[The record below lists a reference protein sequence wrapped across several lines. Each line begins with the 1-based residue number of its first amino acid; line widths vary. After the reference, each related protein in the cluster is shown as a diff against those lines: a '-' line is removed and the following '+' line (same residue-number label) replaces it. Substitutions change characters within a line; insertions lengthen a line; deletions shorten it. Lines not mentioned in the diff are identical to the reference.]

1 MLDKIDRGIIQ
12 ELQKDGRQSYRE
24 IARKLGVTEGT
35 IRARVRNLRSDNIL
49 KITAVLDPAK
59 LGYDF
64 ICIMGLEVRLA
75 DLAQIGDTLAQNP
88 NVYYLTD
95 TTGHFDLVAIF
106 LFNNAQELA
115 DFIQGTAS
123 KMPGVIKTETFVNM
137 NIRKKPWTNWLDVAS
152 LF

>member
-35 IRARVRNLRSDNIL
+35 IRARVRNLRSENIM

-59 LGYDF
+59 LGYEF
-64 ICIMGLEVRLA
+64 VCTMGLEVKLS
-75 DLAQIGDTLAQNP
+75 DLAQVGDTLAQNP

-95 TTGHFDLVAIF
+95 TTGQFDLLAIF
-106 LFNNAQELA
+106 LFHNAKELA
-115 DFIQGTAS
+115 DFIQGTVS
-123 KMPGVIKTETFVNM
+123 KMPGVIKTETSVNM
-137 NIRKKPWTNWLDVAS
+137 NLRKKPWDNWLDVDS
-152 LF
+152 LL